1 MSGKRTL
8 VLGAVAAV
16 LVVGAWGYW
25 FVRSH
30 SFSAREKPTA
40 LEASIARR
48 LRWLATPPGVRDLK
62 NPVEATELNIAEA
75 RDHFADHC
83 AVCHANNGSG
93 DTQIGAGLY
102 PPPPD
107 MRDSATQ
114 SLTDGELFYIIKN
127 GIRFTGMPGWGG
139 EDDENWKL
147 VVFIRHLPE
156 LSDFE
161 LQLMNEINSLG
172 SSGEQDEH

>member
-1 MSGKRTL
+1 MNKKRIGGWSALAL
-8 VLGAVAAV
+8 VL
-16 LVVGAWGYW
+16 VGGVWGYQ
-25 FVRSH
+25 FIRSH

-40 LEASIARR
+40 FEASLARR
-48 LRWLATPPGVRDLK
+48 LRWLATPSGVRDLK

-83 AVCHANNGSG
+83 AVCHANDGSG

-139 EDDENWKL
+139 EGDENWNL
-147 VVFIRHLPE
+147 VAFIRHLPE
-156 LSDFE
+156 LSEFE
-161 LQLMNEINSLG
+161 LQLMNEVNSLG
-172 SSGEQDEH
+172 SSGEQHEH

>member
-1 MSGKRTL
+1 
-8 VLGAVAAV
+8 
-16 LVVGAWGYW
+16 
-25 FVRSH
+25 
-30 SFSAREKPTA
+30 
-40 LEASIARR
+40 
-48 LRWLATPPGVRDLK
+48 
-62 NPVEATELNIAEA
+62 
-75 RDHFADHC
+75 
-83 AVCHANNGSG
+83 
-93 DTQIGAGLY
+93 
-102 PPPPD
+102 

-147 VVFIRHLPE
+147 VAFIRHLPE